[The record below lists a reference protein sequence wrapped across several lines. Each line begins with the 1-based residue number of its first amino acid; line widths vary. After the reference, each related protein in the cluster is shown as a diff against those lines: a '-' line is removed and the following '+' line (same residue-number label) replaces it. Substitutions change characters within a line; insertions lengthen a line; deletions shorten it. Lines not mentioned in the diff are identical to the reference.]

1 MEWLDSSVAFF
12 VGVIL
17 RLAIPV
23 GATIL
28 LVWFFRRLDE
38 RWQSEAELKEPVM
51 AKNPGCWKVNKCS
64 ASQRAK
70 CKAYA
75 DPSQPCWQH
84 FRESNGHLQERCLGC
99 DVFRKAP
106 VPIPLS

>member
-1 MEWLDSSVAFF
+1 MEWMDSGIAIFI
-12 VGVIL
+12 GVIL
-17 RLAIPV
+17 RFAIPI

-28 LVWFFRRLDE
+28 LAWFFRRLDE
-38 RWQSEAELKEPVM
+38 RWQSEAEHQDPAI

-64 ASQRAK
+64 DSQKAK

-75 DPSQPCWQH
+75 DPSKPCWQH
-84 FRESNGHLQERCLGC
+84 FREPNGNLQERCLGC

-106 VPIPLS
+106 VPIPIR